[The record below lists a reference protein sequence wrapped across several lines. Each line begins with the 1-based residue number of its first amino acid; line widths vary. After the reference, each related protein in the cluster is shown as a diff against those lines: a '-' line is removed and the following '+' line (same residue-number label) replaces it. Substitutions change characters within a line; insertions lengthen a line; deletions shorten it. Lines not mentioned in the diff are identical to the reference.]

1 MQFDG
6 VDDKIE
12 ITEPTNL
19 AIDDNMSF
27 FLWFNNQ
34 DSNSPPSAALAG
46 KSDVEWPRDGGSEI
60 GIQE

>member
-19 AIDDNMSF
+19 AIDDSMSF

-34 DSNSPPSAALAG
+34 DSNSPPSAALR
-46 KSDVEWPRDGGSEI
+46 KSDVGVAEDGGSEI